1 MNNTWVDIVGY
12 EGIYKV
18 SKDGQVMNVR
28 KNKTIKPLLNIYG
41 YYSVRLHKDG
51 NRRTAFVHRLIA
63 QAFIPNPDNK
73 SEVNHIDGN
82 KLNNDIS
89 NLEWVSHRE
98 NIIHSVDILNHQ
110 KRAVRCIETGIV
122 YESIKAA
129 ALAVNGHKTG
139 IAHASNGKIKTYK
152 GYHWEKINTY
162 RKKRPNSHPVIFNS
176 RKGRVLQLLKGR
188 IIKVWD
194 SQSDICK
201 ATNFK
206 QPMLSQA
213 LNGVCKTAY
222 GYEWLY
228 ETKTN
233 R

>member
-18 SKDGQVMNVR
+18 SKDGQVMSVR
-28 KNKTIKPLLNIYG
+28 KNKTIKPWLNIYG

-122 YESIKAA
+122 YESIKAS

-152 GYHWEKINTY
+152 GYHWEKTRAY
-162 RKKRPNSHPVIFNS
+162 RKRQPN
-176 RKGRVLQLLKGR
+176 K
-188 IIKVWD
+188 
-194 SQSDICK
+194 
-201 ATNFK
+201 K
-206 QPMLSQA
+206 QIEH
-213 LNGVCKTAY
+213 K
-222 GYEWLY
+222 EI
-228 ETKTN
+228 EI
-233 R
+233 

>member
-28 KNKTIKPLLNIYG
+28 KNKTIKPWLNIYG
-41 YYSVRLHKDG
+41 YYSVRLHKGG

-63 QAFIPNPDNK
+63 QTFIPNPDNK

-110 KRAVRCIETGIV
+110 KRAVRCVETGIV

-152 GYHWEKINTY
+152 GYRWEKINTY

-201 ATNFK
+201 VTNFK